1 MHTNSISPS
10 ASSQQGVV
18 LLEVLIS
25 ILIFSIGILGIVG
38 MQANMIKNT
47 SESKFRADAAYVA
60 QKQIGEMWVDQGNL
74 NAYVDAGTVDVNEL
88 PGGNITVEQPSLGLF
103 QVTVTWQ
110 QPGEARHTY
119 STMAS
124 INGGV

>member
-1 MHTNSISPS
+1 MNMQPPS
-10 ASSQQGVV
+10 TPASSQQGVV

-47 SESKFRADAAYVA
+47 SESRFRADAAYVA
-60 QKQIGEMWVDQGNL
+60 QKRIGEMWADPGNL
-74 NAYVDAGTVDVNEL
+74 LTYLENNTQINEL
-88 PGGNITVEQPSLGLF
+88 PNGRRTVEQPSLGTF

-110 QPGEARHTY
+110 QPGEAMHTY
-119 STMAS
+119 TMLAS
-124 INGGV
+124 INGGT